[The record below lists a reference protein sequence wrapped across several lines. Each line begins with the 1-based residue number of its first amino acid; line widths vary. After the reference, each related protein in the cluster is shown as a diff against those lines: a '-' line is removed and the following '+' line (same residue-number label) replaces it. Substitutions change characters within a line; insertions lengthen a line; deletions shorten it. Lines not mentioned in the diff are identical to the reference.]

1 MRLKGFSNTCEGD
14 EKHISRKKKCYK
26 ILCIHSFSG
35 KVYFLYFCMTEQL
48 YLKLMKSW
56 KARGTEWMS
65 DGVMQIISGGG
76 RKADKKPSEV
86 CIKTVVSY
94 SCCIRATRKPES

>member
-1 MRLKGFSNTCEGD
+1 
-14 EKHISRKKKCYK
+14 
-26 ILCIHSFSG
+26 
-35 KVYFLYFCMTEQL
+35 
-48 YLKLMKSW
+48 
-56 KARGTEWMS
+56 MS

-76 RKADKKPSEV
+76 RKAEKKPSEV